1 MENREGDVV
10 ADGVAKSEV
19 PLPDEADAAA
29 NALGVVDAPVAAELV
44 SSPAT

>member
-1 MENREGDVV
+1 MVGVENRESDVT

-19 PLPDEADAAA
+19 PLPDEADM
-29 NALGVVDAPVAAELV
+29 GVVDVPVAAELV